1 MYISKGKKI
10 TALRKN
16 SNKYSLNLFQTFPNN
31 TNLDFLFNS
40 NLVYLQVCDSM
51 KEPFSQFKDKGKHAY
66 IMAAEP

>member
-1 MYISKGKKI
+1 MC
-10 TALRKN
+10 
-16 SNKYSLNLFQTFPNN
+16 LNLFQTFPNN